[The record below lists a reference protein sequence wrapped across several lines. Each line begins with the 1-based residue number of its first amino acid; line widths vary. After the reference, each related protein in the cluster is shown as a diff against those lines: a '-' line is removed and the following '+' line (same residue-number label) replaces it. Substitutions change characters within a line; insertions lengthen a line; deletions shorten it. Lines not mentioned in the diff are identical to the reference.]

1 MEKIKVGNGLREL
14 PGLVPCVGW
23 LGKTSLMSK
32 HLKRPRASE
41 GRSLQDMRGKSILSK
56 RASAKVLR

>member
-1 MEKIKVGNGLREL
+1 MGNGLREL
-14 PGLVPCVGW
+14 PGLVPHVGW
-23 LGKTSLMSK
+23 LGKASLMSK

-41 GRSLQDMRGKSILSK
+41 GRRLQDMRGKSILSK